1 MPLFNYKTIDNSGKR
16 TEGIVDAVTVTQAQE
31 MLEDRG
37 LEVISLEHAEQES
50 AFEFRISFLEKIRSK
65 DLVVFSRKLAMM
77 ISSDM
82 SLVQS
87 LKIIEQQTD
96 APKLR
101 DALGDIADD
110 VDGGT
115 KFSEALESHKNIFG
129 NFYISMV
136 RNGETTGRLDD
147 VLTYLADQ
155 QEKDYDMASK
165 IKGAMT
171 YPAFIVVAMV
181 VVTYLMMT
189 FILPKLTAVL
199 NESNLEL
206 PLPTKILIAVSTFSA
221 EFWWLI
227 LIVIIGVSVGIPTL
241 VKKTYMGKRVYDMV
255 MSYAP
260 IFGKRLTRNIYI
272 VRLTRSLSTLL
283 KGGVALPE
291 ALKITSEV
299 VSNSLYKEILK
310 DTVQEVEDGNP
321 MASVFSRYAL
331 IPSMVS
337 RLILIGEETGNLE
350 DVLSRL
356 SKFYE
361 RELDN
366 TVQNLT
372 TLLEPLILVVMGVG
386 VGLLV
391 VAIMLPMFKL
401 AQAF

>member
-1 MPLFNYKTIDNSGKR
+1 MPLFNYKTIGKNGR
-16 TEGIVDAVTVTQAQE
+16 RAEGVVDAVTITQAQE
-31 MLEDRG
+31 ILEDKG
-37 LEVISLEHAEQES
+37 LEVISLEASEKES
-50 AFEFRISFLEKIRSK
+50 AFEFRISFLERVSAK
-65 DLVVFSRKLAMM
+65 DLVIFSRKLSMM

-96 APKLR
+96 TPKLR

-115 KFSEALESHKNIFG
+115 KFSEALEVHRNIFG

-155 QEKDYDMASK
+155 QEKDYDMSSK

-171 YPAFIVVAMV
+171 YPAFIMAAMV
-181 VVTYLMMT
+181 IVTYLMMT

-199 NESNLEL
+199 TESNLEL
-206 PLPTKILIAVSTFSA
+206 PLPTKILIAVSNFSA

-227 LIVIIGVSVGIPTL
+227 LIVLIGLVVGIPFL
-241 VKKTYMGKRVYDMV
+241 IKKTRMGKRVFDIV

-260 IFGKRLTRNIYI
+260 VFGKQLTRKIYI

-299 VSNSLYKEILK
+299 VTNSLYREILSA
-310 DTVQEVEDGNP
+310 TVEEVEDGNP
-321 MASVFSRYAL
+321 MASVFSRYSL
-331 IPSMVS
+331 MPSMVS

-372 TLLEPLILVVMGVG
+372 TLLEPLILVVMGIG